1 MSQTATHAELV
12 ERFTPRPPA
21 QVLAGLAEAEEIRRQ
36 IASGQDQPHP
46 GLPPAPTNPI
56 QPSQRPGVPSP
67 IPPEPVN
74 PLNTPPPMRQPQQ
87 DADESWEQRAR
98 SVQGRYE
105 NQVQVNRQLN
115 ERLAELERSLNSMAA
130 NGRQPPA
137 PAGEP
142 EPIKLITDK
151 EREDFGEDF
160 LTVVGKRAKETY
172 APEFDQL
179 SRRLKNLEGRLE
191 GTVQVVTRNQKQE
204 LYAVLDSQVPNWR
217 DVNRSQQ
224 FKDWLGFVDPLSGRR
239 RYDMLQEAF
248 TRQEAGRVLSFFRGF
263 TTEATGTPSSQPNPA
278 PTPSTPQ
285 YAANGTTGS
294 ALTLEQLAAPGR
306 ARSAPQ
312 GNLPPEKPMYTHA
325 WIATFMADK
334 RTGKYRGREADA
346 DLIERDIYLA
356 QHEGRIV

>member
-1 MSQTATHAELV
+1 MI
-12 ERFTPRPPA
+12 ERFTPKPPA
-21 QVLAGLAEAEEIRRQ
+21 QVLAGLAAAEEIRRQ
-36 IASGQDQPHP
+36 LSAGNTPDNPDP
-46 GLPPAPTNPI
+46 RLPPAPTHPI
-56 QPSQRPGVPSP
+56 QPRPGQPSP
-67 IPPEPVN
+67 IQPEPVN
-74 PLNTPPPMRQPQQ
+74 PLNTPSFPIKPAQ
-87 DADESWEQRAR
+87 AGSEDESWEQRVR

-105 NQVQVNRQLN
+105 TQVQVNRQLN
-115 ERLAELERSLNSMAA
+115 ERLAELERTLNTMAA
-130 NGRQPPA
+130 NGQRPPA
-137 PAGEP
+137 PAADP
-142 EPIKLITDK
+142 EPVRLITDK

-160 LTVVGKRAKETY
+160 LNVVGKRAKETY

-179 SRRLKNLEGRLE
+179 SRRLKNLEGKLE
-191 GTVQVVTRNQKQE
+191 GTVQVVSRNQKQE
-204 LYAVLDSQVPNWR
+204 LYAVLDSQIANWR
-217 DVNRSQQ
+217 DINRSQQ

-239 RYDMLQEAF
+239 RFDMLQEAF

-263 TTEATGTPSSQPNPA
+263 TTEATGTPPSQPNPA

-312 GNLPPEKPMYTHA
+312 GNLPPEKPMYTNA
-325 WIATFMADK
+325 WIAQFMADK

-356 QHEGRIV
+356 QHEGRIII